1 MSIKGLYWII
11 LLLVIGCQQAG
22 VSADKAG
29 LPVNDTIAEA
39 EIDRQLKI
47 NRDTLLK
54 GASEQI
60 RIDAATVMLFSE
72 DPMARRVLLE
82 VLKQSENSVARMA
95 VCKALSQSRA
105 GQQPVKDKEDFT
117 GPLLEILTTEED
129 FSRGKLAAEATLIFE
144 YEQISKPL
152 EGIITGTSV
161 PTKAKLNAIY
171 ALKLQPDMRAIIT
184 LIKLLDADSESEV
197 AGGSEEAL
205 RSLGIPVGKDAE
217 TRKQIINEL
226 ERKGREAFLRDWLIH
241 QERQMRELEN
251 ELALWQER
259 YLSAL
264 DKIYEGLSTDTA
276 KGQFLAEHLGGS
288 ETILKLRAL
297 EKVYQGRV
305 GTAPKS
311 KLPAELGPI
320 LVDLIS
326 DRHRDVRLKTA
337 RLLSLMG
344 ELNSAE
350 KLLEQHKVEQDEEVK
365 MELFVALGGAC
376 YYAFLPGSGINI
388 APEIRK
394 QTLELA
400 SEYLSEQAPV
410 KAQKGAEVIKKLLEQ
425 NGLTSGDV
433 NRYLDLLAERYR
445 QEKDKADG
453 ALRGELLG
461 AMAGLCTQSVYKVE
475 SRKLFRPLFEEGLN
489 DKTDLVREA
498 AVDGLIYIDK
508 TRALL
513 RFRKGD
519 LVNDAGIEIRKKVIE
534 LAGEVGGEDDL
545 VWLREKIG
553 TSAESEPAWQAM
565 LKIFKRSEAAVL
577 AGWIEKFDLP
587 NTKGRLSD
595 EQKIF
600 VLEISKGKAEGD
612 NKLEMLKE
620 IREKLAE
627 LYKKSGKFER
637 AAEYLGQLREAAETA
652 EEQERILAELLD
664 VYLRWPKV
672 ESAVQLVDNCL
683 LEKDLEPNNVIVLS
697 INSYLAKP
705 SMGADPNA
713 VLEALM
719 KIDIPEERP
728 KWQKQL
734 KHWADRLVWAKEPDK
749 PEEAGD

>member
-1 MSIKGLYWII
+1 
-11 LLLVIGCQQAG
+11 
-22 VSADKAG
+22 
-29 LPVNDTIAEA
+29 
-39 EIDRQLKI
+39 
-47 NRDTLLK
+47 
-54 GASEQI
+54 
-60 RIDAATVMLFSE
+60 AATVMLFSE

-129 FSRGKLAAEATLIFE
+129 FGRGKLAAEATLIFE

-161 PTKAKLNAIY
+161 PAKAKLNAIY

-197 AGGSEEAL
+197 AGASEEAL
-205 RSLGIPVGKDAE
+205 RSLGIPVGKDAK

-251 ELALWQER
+251 KLALWQER

-276 KGQFLAEHLGGS
+276 KGQFLAEHLGSS
-288 ETILKLRAL
+288 EAILKLRAL

-425 NGLTSGDV
+425 DGLTSGDV

-475 SRKLFRPLFEEGLN
+475 SRKLFRPLFEEGLS

-534 LAGEVGGEDDL
+534 LAGEVGGQEDL
-545 VWLREKIG
+545 VWLGEKIG

-565 LKIFKRSEAAVL
+565 LKIFKRSEAVVL